1 MNILNPSIH
10 GYLPTGRSII
20 NSSHDQW
27 LHDLFMDKFRFDH
40 NDLNLKYSPSHFE
53 KNLYF
58 VTIHFKTG
66 LFAAKNSYSLYNSRP
81 MFESFKFWY
90 LDTIK
95 TVMGPK
101 ANKQIKYQPFA
112 VASLD
117 VEGTA
122 HGVPASV
129 FQTPHI
135 HACLLVHPKNQD
147 SFEAHLLS
155 PKAQQFRD
163 KNISKIDIKQ
173 FQDDSRGIE
182 PMLTYASKYA
192 REQQSSPR
200 HTTLLEAYPNMD
212 AKNYPFYR
220 FKGRNSLQNT

>member
-1 MNILNPSIH
+1 MNISTPSIH

-27 LHDLFMDKFRFDH
+27 LHELFMDKFRFD
-40 NDLNLKYSPSHFE
+40 NYDLNLKYSQSHFE

-58 VTIHFKTG
+58 ITMHFRPG
-66 LFAAKNSYSLYNSRP
+66 LFSAKNSYSLYNSKP
-81 MFESFKFWY
+81 MFESFKLWY
-90 LDTIK
+90 LNAVT
-95 TVMGPK
+95 TVMGQK
-101 ANKQIKYQPFA
+101 ANKKIKYQPLA
-112 VASLD
+112 VACLD

-122 HGVPASV
+122 YGATASV

-135 HACLLVHPKNQD
+135 HACLLIHPNNQD
-147 SFEAHLLS
+147 LFEAHLLS

-163 KNISKIDIKQ
+163 KNISKIDIRQ
-173 FQDDSRGIE
+173 FKDDSRGIE

-200 HTTLLEAYPNMD
+200 HTTLLEVYPTMD
-212 AKNYPFYR
+212 PKNYPFYGV
-220 FKGRNSLQNT
+220 KG